1 MKKNVICY
9 TVFMKKIILMLLLF
23 PTFAWAQPA
32 IEFTTE
38 KHDFGNV
45 IQGAQLEY
53 TFEFIN
59 AGSDELIIKEVNTS

>member
-1 MKKNVICY
+1 
-9 TVFMKKIILMLLLF
+9 MKKIMLILFLF
-23 PTFAWAQPA
+23 PTFAWAQPVL
-32 IEFTTE
+32 EFTTE

-59 AGSDELIIKEVNTS
+59 AGSGELIIKEVNTS